1 MRLSCAH
8 ISLNVFNIKYILVI
22 LLNLLYN
29 KLNRN
34 IFVHREIVD
43 MLFYE

>member
-8 ISLNVFNIKYILVI
+8 ISLKVFNIKYILVI